1 MLDNN
6 KPNDVIFAVD
16 GGAFTG
22 KIITNKVSVMNQW
35 DFRGN
40 FMTQREEGFFA
51 KNMDFVEYMQ
61 FMTATGGNKA
71 RDLFYDP
78 LDTATLDDYDFS
90 PLITACKNVL
100 HQGIRPFIKTGNIP
114 LKYSACEP
122 VMGTFGVNI
131 FEPADYDIYYDY
143 IAALADTL
151 VCEFGLD
158 EVKSWKWGVF
168 TEYENADWFVGDKTA
183 SGAMTAYCKIYD
195 YTVAALTDVLG
206 DDIYVGA
213 HSMTC
218 SEGMWDE
225 RDFIEHCAVG
235 TNFKTGKTGTLIRCL
250 SISFYDITPNQAN
263 AISVT
268 ESVDIVRETAESLGL
283 DLEYGIDEG
292 RILNGMD
299 GKPLTSRVVGFTYQ
313 AGYDARLLKRMV
325 DFYIDYFATWCYL
338 TGDIFS
344 GLKTVS
350 HHVASRF
357 YKMVGSVEVA
367 HETIKSNL
375 PALVESDL
383 IASYN
388 KDDHKFYV
396 MAYCFKN
403 DIKYSGTVNAEF
415 KISLPMFDGEVKIT
429 RYLIDNDA
437 NFFDKWRTDAALEG
451 KENTT
456 GWSIDSAHI
465 ILPFDLV
472 KYEKYSELVPK
483 GSITKLDNGS
493 VTLNVPLTGNA
504 VVFYVIEQQ

>member
-6 KPNDVIFAVD
+6 KSNDVIFYID
-16 GGAFTG
+16 GSAFTG

-40 FMTQREEGFFA
+40 FMTERDESFFA

-61 FMTATGGNKA
+61 FMTATGGNKE
-71 RDLFYDP
+71 RDLFSDP
-78 LDTATLDDYDFS
+78 LDTAALDDYDFS
-90 PLITACKNVL
+90 PLVTACRNVIR
-100 HQGIRPFIKTGNIP
+100 QGIRPFIKTGNIP
-114 LKYSACEP
+114 LKFSAREP
-122 VMGTFGVNI
+122 EMGTFGVNI
-131 FEPADYDIYYDY
+131 FKPADYDIYYNY
-143 IAALADTL
+143 IAALAGTL
-151 VCEFGLD
+151 VSEFGLH
-158 EVKSWKWGVF
+158 EVKNWKWGVF

-195 YTVAALTDVLG
+195 YTVAALTDILG
-206 DDIYVGA
+206 DDIYIGA

-225 RDFIEHCAVG
+225 RDFIKHCAAG
-235 TNFKTGKTGTLIRCL
+235 TNFKTGKTGTPIRCL

-263 AISVT
+263 KISLIQ
-268 ESVDIVRETAESLGL
+268 SVGIVRNTAESFGL
-283 DLEYGIDEG
+283 NLEYGIDEG
-292 RILNGMD
+292 RILNGTD

-313 AGYDARLLKRMV
+313 AGYDARLFKQMV
-325 DFYIDYFATWCYL
+325 DYNIDYFAAWCYL
-338 TGDIFS
+338 TGDIFD

-357 YKMVGSVEVA
+357 YKMVGSVVTE
-367 HETIKSNL
+367 HKTIKSDL
-375 PALVESDL
+375 PEQVESDL

-388 KDDHKFYV
+388 KDEHSFYL

-403 DIKYSGTVNAEF
+403 DMKYSGTINAEF
-415 KISLPMFDGEVKIT
+415 IISLPMFTGKVKIT
-429 RYLIDNDA
+429 RYLVDDNA
-437 NFFDKWRTDAALEG
+437 NFFDKWRADAALEG

-456 GWSIDSAHI
+456 GWSADSAHI
-465 ILPFDLV
+465 IMPFDRV

-483 GSITKLDNGS
+483 DSITKLDNGS